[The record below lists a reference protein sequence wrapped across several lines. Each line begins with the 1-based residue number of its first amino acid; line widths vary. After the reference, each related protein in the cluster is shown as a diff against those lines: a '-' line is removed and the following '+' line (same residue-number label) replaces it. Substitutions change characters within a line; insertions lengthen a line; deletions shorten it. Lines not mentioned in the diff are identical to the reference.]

1 MRAADSA
8 LGYAR
13 RHHVVTLMKIC
24 IPVRTIMVMA
34 VIACCAALC
43 GCGIKQSKDDS
54 DKVLAHHFQAV
65 ATNGYTEALTDYDPQ
80 FFQTITKEEWSKML
94 AKMNAKLGTY
104 QSYSIVN
111 WRSFSNY
118 GGSGSGTHV
127 SLQCQVVYSKH
138 TTQESFTLFK
148 GLTDSGYK
156 IIEHHVDG
164 AALLQD

>member
-1 MRAADSA
+1 MFMRLHAPIQTLLAT
-8 LGYAR
+8 
-13 RHHVVTLMKIC
+13 VVFG
-24 IPVRTIMVMA
+24 
-34 VIACCAALC
+34 AALC

-54 DKVLAHHFQAV
+54 DKVLAHHFQTV
-65 ATNGYTEALTDYDPQ
+65 ATNGYTEALTDYDPR

-104 QSYSIVN
+104 QSYSIVG

-118 GGSGSGTHV
+118 GGNGSGTHV

-138 TTQESFTLFK
+138 STQESFVLFK
-148 GLTDSGYK
+148 GLTDSDYK
-156 IIEHHVDG
+156 IIEHHIDG